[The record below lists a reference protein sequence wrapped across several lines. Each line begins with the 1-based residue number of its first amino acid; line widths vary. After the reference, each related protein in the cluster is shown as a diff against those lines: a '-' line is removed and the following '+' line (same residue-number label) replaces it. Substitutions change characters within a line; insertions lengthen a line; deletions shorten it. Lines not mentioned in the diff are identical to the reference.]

1 VASPEWDELV
11 SPEERSESAAP
22 APGGEP
28 KGAEADEAV
37 VPELVVIL
45 EALLDVKDIA
55 LSDGDEVLQLRSAL
69 ARVNRET
76 SIATWPRA
84 EPPAITEWRQGV
96 LRRSAQSDVAAAIL
110 HALEPY
116 HALIRRAD
124 PTRPAVVRRL
134 PADRVIAVRQRAVMS
149 AWSEQMEQIVARDRV
164 ELGEWL
170 RYWITARSSAGTRE
184 DDFITWQQKVTRRA
198 EAGSEAAARVIESIR
213 QRDQAMAALAAGAAP
228 PAVFV
233 VHVPG
238 VAPHTTPPAEP

>member
-1 VASPEWDELV
+1 MASPERDEVV
-11 SPEERSESAAP
+11 SPEERSESASP
-22 APGGEP
+22 TPGGEP

-45 EALLDVKDIA
+45 EALLDVEDVA
-55 LSDGDEVLQLRSAL
+55 LSDGDEVLQLKSAL
-69 ARVNRET
+69 ARVNRAT
-76 SIATWPRA
+76 SISTWPRA
-84 EPPAITEWRQGV
+84 EPPAMTEWRQGV
-96 LRRSAQSDVAAAIL
+96 LRRAARSDVAAAIL
-110 HALEPY
+110 LALEPY
-116 HALIRRAD
+116 HALIRSAD
-124 PTRPAVVRRL
+124 PARPVVVLQL

-149 AWSEQMEQIVARDRV
+149 AWSEQMEQIVARDGV

-170 RYWITARSSAGTRE
+170 LYSMTVHSSAGTRE
-184 DDFITWQQKVTRRA
+184 EDFITWQQKVTRRA

-238 VAPHTTPPAEP
+238 AARKTAPPAQP